1 MENMDRMFEK
11 LPREIA
17 RSLEAMSKTDK
28 LEERKVHSEIILNL
42 STSLGAFVEAMNTM
56 EDSFDEDDDC
66 FDFDELM
73 ASQKQLKKKGKKVCN
88 DEDIPF

>member
-42 STSLGAFVEAMNTM
+42 STSLGALVEAMNTM
-56 EDSFDEDDDC
+56 EDSFDEDDEYL
-66 FDFDELM
+66 DFDELM
-73 ASQKQLKKKGKKVCN
+73 ASQKQLKKKGKKTRN